1 MPPALFFTALFHAV
15 LAAVPAIS
23 LATASADGGLA
34 FIMAAADAGFMRP
47 PCFLPIASACFSA
60 SPDLA
65 SLAALSCLG
74 LGLDVFQIG
83 RVFFQGG
90 LLLFERVDY
99 IVIGVFLRFRAKLFR
114 FEKGFFVF

>member
-1 MPPALFFTALFHAV
+1 M
-15 LAAVPAIS
+15 
-23 LATASADGGLA
+23 
-34 FIMAAADAGFMRP
+34 
-47 PCFLPIASACFSA
+47 
-60 SPDLA
+60 
-65 SLAALSCLG
+65 G

-114 FEKGFFVF
+114 FEKGFFVLAMSQQTVDK